1 MIKKILNTLGVI
13 TLVAAIIVAILWWIK
28 DQPKYEPIVT
38 TFTGIAALISLFTG
52 WMIPKSRSED
62 VQKRTQARDV
72 EIREDIL
79 NKLSDY
85 HKAGRQVKIS
95 QVINWF
101 KSRYSREQTLQ
112 ELERMEQDKLIVFDG
127 EIIGRA
133 TEIRLLKNDY

>member
-79 NKLSDY
+79 KLSDY

-112 ELERMEQDKLIVFDG
+112 E
-127 EIIGRA
+127 
-133 TEIRLLKNDY
+133 